1 MRFDSNYSGLIIVL
15 HNCLLLLIFPKICVK
30 LLIFE
35 QFNYLSLCI
44 VYINFSMF
52 SFVICSH
59 MLIFISYILIFF
71 CIFFYLQLHLYIFNY
86 INYIIIYNSK
96 GKQVN

>member
-1 MRFDSNYSGLIIVL
+1 MKFDSSDSRLIIFL
-15 HNCLLLLIFPKICVK
+15 HNYLLLLTFPKICVK

-44 VYINFSMF
+44 VYINFNMF

-59 MLIFISYILIFF
+59 MLIFISYILIFVLY
-71 CIFFYLQLHLYIFNY
+71 FFYLQLHLYIY
-86 INYIIIYNSK
+86 K
-96 GKQVN
+96 